1 MIHDDIDGMNH
12 PHRINRWWTPDLVCQ
27 TVCFPCHVKLGG
39 VLEMTVSQ
47 FNTPS
52 KTIRRSEQYH
62 KKNTKLYDLWWS
74 WCHGSWQPT
83 FPLRQGPGEKEIA
96 LLLCQGRP
104 GSNRV
109 WDMRPT
115 LDVVW
120 ERVPCPKR
128 VPLFLRTWV
137 TWSKNQKHITAQY
150 ILAVVMFRWPIQI
163 WVLFPSARL
172 WCLGWW

>member
-1 MIHDDIDGMNH
+1 MNTR
-12 PHRINRWWTPDLVCQ
+12 PCVPNCL
-27 TVCFPCHVKLGG
+27 FPMSRKARRRPWKWQFHSLTLLQKPSVG
-39 VLEMTVSQ
+39 VNS
-47 FNTPS
+47 
-52 KTIRRSEQYH
+52 II
-62 KKNTKLYDLWWS
+62 KKTKLYDLWWS